1 MAKYDPLYDFLD
13 RQTASEIIMSFGEIE
28 RIINSH
34 LPKYSNKRDWW
45 GNEISNSSRHV
56 QKYAWMNAGFRA
68 EPDLA
73 KNIVVFRR

>member
-34 LPKYSNKRDWW
+34 LPKYSNKREWW
-45 GNEISNSSRHV
+45 GNEISNSSRYV
-56 QKYAWMNAGFRA
+56 
-68 EPDLA
+68 
-73 KNIVVFRR
+73 